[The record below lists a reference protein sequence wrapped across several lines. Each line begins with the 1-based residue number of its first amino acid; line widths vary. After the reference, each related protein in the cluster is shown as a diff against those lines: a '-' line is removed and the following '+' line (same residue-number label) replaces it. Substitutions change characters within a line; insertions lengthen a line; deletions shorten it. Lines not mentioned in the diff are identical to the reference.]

1 MCRNWKFWAVL
12 AALAAGAVAVT
23 PITLSALVPLLVF
36 AACPLMMI
44 VGGGVIARGA
54 RGARRV
60 PRPAYRA
67 LPSGRP
73 CGSARETPS
82 LVTPPPGRP
91 YDAAS

>member
-54 RGARRV
+54 RRI

-67 LPSGRP
+67 LPSGHP

-82 LVTPPPGRP
+82 LVPPPGREN
-91 YDAAS
+91 DTAS